1 MPNKLEIARKI
12 AETADVSTPENS
24 IVLYSISYL
33 PSDANKRQAH
43 AYLKAN
49 PSAMML
55 DDTVCGKELIAL
67 GLETGSG
74 IPPAEIMQIWAIA
87 SKRFIMAASGD
98 VRAFVQDADPR
109 STFVSVELPLI
120 LQNPNLKKI
129 NGIDKY
135 IFASQWN
142 IGTK

>member
-1 MPNKLEIARKI
+1 MPNKLELARQIA
-12 AETADVSTPENS
+12 ATADVSTPENS
-24 IVLYSISYL
+24 VVLYSISYL

-55 DDTVCGKELIAL
+55 DNTACGKELIAL

-87 SKRFIMAASGD
+87 SKRFIMAASGN
-98 VRAFVQDADPR
+98 VMAFVQDADPR

-120 LQNPNLKKI
+120 LQNPNIQKI
-129 NGIDKY
+129 NDTDKH

-142 IGTK
+142 IEAK